1 MVLKL
6 RIVSGGWNNSL
17 EIFFKEKVIGRLGYV
32 EDIVLGVEKQEDEW
46 SGKESYIFFWVGQNI
61 YFVLDFISGKMEY
74 VEKRVIEVQKR
85 SEVML

>member
-32 EDIVLGVEKQEDEW
+32 EDIVLGVEK
-46 SGKESYIFFWVGQNI
+46 
-61 YFVLDFISGKMEY
+61 
-74 VEKRVIEVQKR
+74 
-85 SEVML
+85 